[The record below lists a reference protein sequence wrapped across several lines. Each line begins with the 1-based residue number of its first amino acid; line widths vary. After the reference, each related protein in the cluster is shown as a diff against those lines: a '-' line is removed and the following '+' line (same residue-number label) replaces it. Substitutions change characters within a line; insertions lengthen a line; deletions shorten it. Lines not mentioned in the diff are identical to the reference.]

1 MLPPRGGQMPTEEM
15 TEEKI
20 ADDLDEETDSDE
32 DVLESEIVDMAGVGA
47 EDAADAAAGDSD
59 TDTDSDT
66 DSDSD
71 TDTDSDADPETDTE
85 ALDEL
90 EAEELEMLTEDESS
104 ETLVVDEAAEMR
116 AIRREELAMDRSG
129 ADEAT
134 EGEFVCSQCFLVL
147 KTSQLAD
154 VRRNVCNDCAA

>member
-1 MLPPRGGQMPTEEM
+1 MPTEEM

-20 ADDLDEETDSDE
+20 ADDLDEEIDSGE
-32 DVLESEIVDMAGVGA
+32 DALQSEVMDGVAA
-47 EDAADAAAGDSD
+47 EDAAEVAAA
-59 TDTDSDT
+59 

-71 TDTDSDADPETDTE
+71 SEVDSEADAE

-90 EAEELEMLTEDESS
+90 EAEELEMLTDDESS
-104 ETLVVDEAAEMR
+104 EALVVDEAAEMR

-154 VRRNVCNDCAA
+154 TRRNVCNDCAA

>member
-1 MLPPRGGQMPTEEM
+1 MPTEEM

-20 ADDLDEETDSDE
+20 ADDLDEEIDSE
-32 DVLESEIVDMAGVGA
+32 DNSLESETIDGVAA
-47 EDAADAAAGDSD
+47 EDAADVAAA
-59 TDTDSDT
+59 
-66 DSDSD
+66 DSDSER
-71 TDTDSDADPETDTE
+71 DSDADPEADAE

-90 EAEELEMLTEDESS
+90 EAEELEMLTDDESS
-104 ETLVVDEAAEMR
+104 EALVVDEAAEMR

-154 VRRNVCNDCAA
+154 ARRNVCNDCAA

>member
-1 MLPPRGGQMPTEEM
+1 MPTEEM

-20 ADDLDEETDSDE
+20 ADDLDEEIDSDE
-32 DVLESEIVDMAGVGA
+32 NSLESEVVDGVAA
-47 EDAADAAAGDSD
+47 EDAADVAAADS
-59 TDTDSDT
+59 TSDVE
-66 DSDSD
+66 SEA
-71 TDTDSDADPETDTE
+71 DAE

-90 EAEELEMLTEDESS
+90 EAEELEMLTDDESS

-154 VRRNVCNDCAA
+154 TRRNVCNDCAA

>member
-1 MLPPRGGQMPTEEM
+1 MPTEEM

-20 ADDLDEETDSDE
+20 ADDLDEEIDSVEDASQPEVMDGVAADDAAGTDSD
-32 DVLESEIVDMAGVGA
+32 
-47 EDAADAAAGDSD
+47 GDSD
-59 TDTDSDT
+59 G
-66 DSDSD
+66 
-71 TDTDSDADPETDTE
+71 DSDADPEADAE

-90 EAEELEMLTEDESS
+90 EAEELEMLTDDESS
-104 ETLVVDEAAEMR
+104 EALVVDEAAEMR

-154 VRRNVCNDCAA
+154 ARRNVCNDCAA

>member
-20 ADDLDEETDSDE
+20 ADDLDEEIDSDE
-32 DVLESEIVDMAGVGA
+32 NSLQSEVVDGVAA
-47 EDAADAAAGDSD
+47 EDAADVAA
-59 TDTDSDT
+59 T
-66 DSDSD
+66 DSDSNR
-71 TDTDSDADPETDTE
+71 DSDADPEADAE

-90 EAEELEMLTEDESS
+90 EAEELEMLTDDESS
-104 ETLVVDEAAEMR
+104 EALVVDEAAEMR

-154 VRRNVCNDCAA
+154 ARRNVCNDCAA

>member
-1 MLPPRGGQMPTEEM
+1 MPTEEM

-20 ADDLDEETDSDE
+20 ADDLDEEIDS
-32 DVLESEIVDMAGVGA
+32 V
-47 EDAADAAAGDSD
+47 EDASQPEVMDGVVADDAAA
-59 TDTDSDT
+59 T

-71 TDTDSDADPETDTE
+71 SDGDSDADPEADAE

-90 EAEELEMLTEDESS
+90 EAEELEMLTDDESS
-104 ETLVVDEAAEMR
+104 EALVVDEAAEMR

-154 VRRNVCNDCAA
+154 ARRNVCNDCAA

>member
-20 ADDLDEETDSDE
+20 ADDLDEEIDPDE
-32 DVLESEIVDMAGVGA
+32 NSLQSEVVDGDAA
-47 EDAADAAAGDSD
+47 EDAADVAA
-59 TDTDSDT
+59 T
-66 DSDSD
+66 DSDSNR
-71 TDTDSDADPETDTE
+71 DSDADPEADAE

-90 EAEELEMLTEDESS
+90 EAEELEMLTDDESS
-104 ETLVVDEAAEMR
+104 EALVVDEAAEMR

-154 VRRNVCNDCAA
+154 ARRNVCNDCAA

>member
-1 MLPPRGGQMPTEEM
+1 MPTEEM

-20 ADDLDEETDSDE
+20 ADDLDEEIDPDE
-32 DVLESEIVDMAGVGA
+32 NSLESEVVDGAAA
-47 EDAADAAAGDSD
+47 EDAAETAA
-59 TDTDSDT
+59 T

-71 TDTDSDADPETDTE
+71 RASDADPEADAE

-90 EAEELEMLTEDESS
+90 EAEELEMLTDDESS
-104 ETLVVDEAAEMR
+104 EALVVDEAAEMR

-154 VRRNVCNDCAA
+154 ARRNVCNDCAA

>member
-1 MLPPRGGQMPTEEM
+1 MPTEEM

-20 ADDLDEETDSDE
+20 ADDLDEEIDSVEGASQPEVMD
-32 DVLESEIVDMAGVGA
+32 GV
-47 EDAADAAAGDSD
+47 AADDAAAN
-59 TDTDSDT
+59 

-71 TDTDSDADPETDTE
+71 SDGDSDGDSDADPEADAE

-90 EAEELEMLTEDESS
+90 EAEELEMLTDDESS
-104 ETLVVDEAAEMR
+104 EALVVDEAAEMR

-154 VRRNVCNDCAA
+154 ARRNVCNDCAA

>member
-1 MLPPRGGQMPTEEM
+1 MPTEEM

-20 ADDLDEETDSDE
+20 ADDLDEEIDPDE
-32 DVLESEIVDMAGVGA
+32 NSLESEVVDGAAA
-47 EDAADAAAGDSD
+47 EDAAEAAA
-59 TDTDSDT
+59 T

-71 TDTDSDADPETDTE
+71 RDSDADPEADAE

-90 EAEELEMLTEDESS
+90 EAEELEMLTDDESS
-104 ETLVVDEAAEMR
+104 EALVVDEAAEMR

-154 VRRNVCNDCAA
+154 ARRNVCNDCAA